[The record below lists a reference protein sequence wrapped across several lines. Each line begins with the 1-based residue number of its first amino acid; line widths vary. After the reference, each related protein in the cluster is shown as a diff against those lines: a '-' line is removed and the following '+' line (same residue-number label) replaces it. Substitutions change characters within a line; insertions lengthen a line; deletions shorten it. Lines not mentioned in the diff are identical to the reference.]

1 MILSSEISPKYLARR
16 KELMLAFRRGLRL
29 VSARTAFGD
38 ASELD
43 ARNQTRA
50 KFLIIK
56 TMKEVIELSKS
67 NYKDYLLMDLV
78 AFSFAAPGAMGYAG
92 RIVIVGK
99 DAQTYFFNYVRG
111 DLTME
116 EVYEILPILKECNFG
131 IFGGGKYP
139 EGWSEMYM
147 GFGNHLVVHQSI
159 LPKVEQET
167 KSIQSPP
174 ELYQRW
180 HDIVVGAISN
190 KEQ

>member
-1 MILSSEISPKYLARR
+1 LILSSEISPKYLARR

-29 VSARTAFGD
+29 VSARKAFGD

-43 ARNQTRA
+43 AQNQTRA
-50 KFLIIK
+50 DFLIIK
-56 TMKEVIELSKS
+56 TMKEAIELSKS
-67 NYKDYLLMDLV
+67 NYKDYLPMDLV

-99 DAQTYFFNYVRG
+99 DSQTYFFNYVCG

-139 EGWSEMYM
+139 DGWSEMYM
-147 GFGNHLVVHQSI
+147 GAGNHLVVHQSI